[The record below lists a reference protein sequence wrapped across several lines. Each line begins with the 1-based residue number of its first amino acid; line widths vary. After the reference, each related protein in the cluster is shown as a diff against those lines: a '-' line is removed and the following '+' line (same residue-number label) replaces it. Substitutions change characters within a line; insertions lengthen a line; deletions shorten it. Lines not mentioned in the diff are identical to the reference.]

1 MEKPLI
7 LLTGATGYVGGK
19 LLPLLEA
26 RGCRIRCLARRPEF
40 LKPKIRPGTE
50 VVAGDLLNSANLRLI
65 LTGVHTAYYLV
76 HSMGSAGPFEEADR
90 KAASSFA
97 QAAQGASVHRII
109 YLGGLGDSHQ
119 QLSVHLQ
126 SRHEVGEILRQSG
139 VQVIEFRASVIL
151 GSGSLSFELI
161 RALVERLPVMV
172 TPRWVSVPAQPIG
185 IQDVLEYLLAA
196 LDYSGEDNPIFE
208 IGGPDR
214 ISYGGLMREY
224 ARQRGLKR
232 IMLPVPVLTPW
243 LSSLWLGLVT
253 PVQARVGRRLIE
265 GIRYPTVVRNDAALR
280 AFPLRP
286 AGVREAIAAG
296 LGDTSKGG

>member
-26 RGCRIRCLARRPEF
+26 RGARVRCLARQPEM
-40 LKPKIRPGTE
+40 LKSKVRSGTE
-50 VVAGDLLNSANLRLI
+50 VVAGDLLDSDSLRQVLEGI
-65 LTGVHTAYYLV
+65 HTAYYLV
-76 HSMGSAGPFEEADR
+76 HSMGSASPFEEADR
-90 KAASSFA
+90 KAAFSFAAAA
-97 QAAQGASVHRII
+97 QAAGVRRII
-109 YLGGLGDSHQ
+109 YLGGLGDSRE
-119 QLSVHLQ
+119 QLSVHLK
-126 SRHEVGEILRQSG
+126 SRHEVGDILRQSG

-185 IQDVLEYLLAA
+185 INDVLEYLLAA
-196 LDYSGEDNPIFE
+196 LDYMGEGNPVFE

-232 IMLPVPVLTPW
+232 LMLPVPVLTPW

-253 PVQARVGRRLIE
+253 PVQARIGRRLIE
-265 GIRYPTVVRNDAALR
+265 GIRYPTVVQNDSALR
-280 AFPLRP
+280 VFPIRP
-286 AGVREAIAAG
+286 VGVREAIAAG
-296 LGDTSKGG
+296 LGKATRDG

>member
-1 MEKPLI
+1 MGKPLI

-19 LLPLLEA
+19 LLPLLEE
-26 RGCRIRCLARRPEF
+26 RGLRVRCLARRPEM
-40 LKPKIRPGTE
+40 LKSKIRPGTE
-50 VVAGDLLNSANLRLI
+50 VVAGDLLDPEGLRQALEG
-65 LTGVHTAYYLV
+65 TQTAYYLV
-76 HSMGSAGPFEEADR
+76 HSMGSTGPFEEADR

-97 QAAQGASVHRII
+97 AAAQTAGVRRII
-109 YLGGLGDSHQ
+109 YLGGLGDSHHS
-119 QLSVHLQ
+119 LSAHLQ
-126 SRHEVGEILRQSG
+126 SRHEVGEILRRSG

-161 RALVERLPVMV
+161 RALVERLPIMV

-185 IQDVLEYLLAA
+185 IQDVLEYLLVA
-196 LDYSGEDNPIFE
+196 LDYSGKDNPLFE
-208 IGGPDR
+208 IGGPDQ

-265 GIRYPTVVRNDAALR
+265 GIRTPTVVRNDAALR
-280 AFPLRP
+280 AFPIRP
-286 AGVREAIAAG
+286 VGVQGAIAAG
-296 LGDTSKGG
+296 LGPASKGG

>member
-26 RGCRIRCLARRPEF
+26 RGWRIRCLARQPEP
-40 LKPKIRPGTE
+40 LKSKIRPGTE
-50 VVAGDLLNSANLRLI
+50 VVAGDLLDPEGLRQALEGTRI
-65 LTGVHTAYYLV
+65 AYYLV
-76 HSMGSAGPFEEADR
+76 HSMGSASPFEEADR

-97 QAAQGASVHRII
+97 AAAQTAGVRRII
-109 YLGGLGDSHQ
+109 YLGGLGDSHE
-119 QLSVHLQ
+119 QLSAHLQ

-161 RALVERLPVMV
+161 RALVERLPIMV

-185 IQDVLEYLLAA
+185 INDVLEYLLAA
-196 LDYSGEDNPIFE
+196 LDYLGEDNPIFE
-208 IGGPDR
+208 IGGPDQ

-253 PVQARVGRRLIE
+253 PVQARIGRRLIE
-265 GIRYPTVVRNDAALR
+265 GIRHPTVVQNDSALR
-280 AFPLRP
+280 MFPIRP
-286 AGVREAIAAG
+286 VGVQEAIAAG
-296 LGDTSKGG
+296 LGKAMK